1 MIDIIT
7 SNNMVEDFVKWLRRV
22 KGINTS
28 DPISLKDMDYNL
40 LLEYVQSKGLIAGD
54 EAILDLMNQDD
65 TSLKLEEI
73 DMHRKLTKPKK
84 IRQERWFVIRGCIL
98 S

>member
-1 MIDIIT
+1 MA
-7 SNNMVEDFVKWLRRV
+7 EDFVKWLRRG